1 MPYTSRPIT
10 PAPDTITDQYG
21 NTFPVYRNAY
31 DYWYR
36 QRKASEAKDWR
47 WLWDYLKKYPE
58 KRTPET
64 IPPFQD
70 STVQKPKLP
79 KPAIPQPQTKVA
91 SLVKLAAAMQKTAV
105 LSWNPLDWAK
115 SEDEYRWEQYEKERM
130 AALQQFENNMNA
142 LDPGRAQR
150 MEAMRQQDTQ
160 LANMINQ
167 RITDRTMAAGER
179 QALAANN
186 QLPGEL
192 PVIASGFK
200 QNGQYYYRLED
211 GRVLPAQQVQ
221 AMYGF
226 RTQQTPSTAVASNPV
241 PQRPAQAVPPPSAAQ
256 PPAQRQQP
264 RSKGV
269 IRNADGS
276 VWQAPQSTAPRGGGS
291 ITINGRTTT
300 MGPQPRQPQQTPP
313 PSAGTQRRQG
323 YKTPDGQWHDI
334 TPGVSGGPV
343 TAAEMGRVT
352 LRQPQAKLP
361 QTHFKMQPGAKGV
374 TRSMYKQTV

>member
-36 QRKASEAKDWR
+36 QQKASEAKDWR

-70 STVQKPKLP
+70 STVQKPQLP
-79 KPAIPQPQTKVA
+79 KPAIQQPQKKVA

-105 LSWNPLDWAK
+105 LSWNPLNWAK

-150 MEAMRQQDTQ
+150 MEAMRQQDAQ

-186 QLPGEL
+186 QLP
-192 PVIASGFK
+192 
-200 QNGQYYYRLED
+200 
-211 GRVLPAQQVQ
+211 
-221 AMYGF
+221 
-226 RTQQTPSTAVASNPV
+226 TQQTPPTAVASNPV
-241 PQRPAQAVPPPSAAQ
+241 PQRPAQAAPPPSAAQ

-264 RSKGV
+264 RPKGV

-291 ITINGRTTT
+291 ITTNGRTSTI
-300 MGPQPRQPQQTPP
+300 GPQPRQPQQTPP

-334 TPGVSGGPV
+334 TPGASGGPV

-352 LRQPQAKLP
+352 PSQPQAKLP